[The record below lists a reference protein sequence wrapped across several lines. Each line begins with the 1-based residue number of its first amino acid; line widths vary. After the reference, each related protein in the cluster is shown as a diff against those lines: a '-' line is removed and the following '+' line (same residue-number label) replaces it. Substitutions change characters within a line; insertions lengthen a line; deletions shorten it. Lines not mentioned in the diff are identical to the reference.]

1 MSLETV
7 NKPKL
12 FKKYGSSDKDS
23 GSSSS
28 QVALY
33 TSRINHLTEHLKQN
47 NKDMNTKLALTKL
60 VGRRRRLL
68 DYMVKH
74 DLTGYRS
81 IIKELKIRK

>member
-1 MSLETV
+1 MSLKTE

-12 FKKYGSSDKDS
+12 FKKHGKSDKDS

-33 TSRINHLTEHLKQN
+33 TSRISHLTEHLKV
-47 NKDMNTKLALTKL
+47 NKKDQNTKLALTKI

-68 DYMVKH
+68 DYMAKH
-74 DLTGYRS
+74 ELTTYRTL
-81 IIKELKIRK
+81 IKELKIRK